1 MQAEM
6 LTDLFSTKGLILVG
20 LLIAMAVF
28 LAELYKFFK
37 YKTHSELLDLSLMAW
52 IFLITYFP
60 FEDPFLSLLSAMLAI
75 MIMGVYELRESPVWV
90 RLMAAFTVSYAWI
103 MLGLV
108 LEKLVTFLQL
118 LPIFGISNPL
128 QISGFTLSTTPW
140 VLLIFFFAF
149 FGKRFLLVSRF
160 LSPQY
165 VYLFLYALL
174 YLVISGIPGIDWQF
188 RFLGII
194 IINGILY
201 LLSGYLLHFIFGIRS
216 LDDNRVRSIVKKVQL
231 EIKTPVRR
239 IGIVNAPII
248 NAFAYGPWFDQRI
261 AFIVKNIDDF
271 KDDEILGIATHELA
285 HLKHKHTLW
294 LLFLGWGEQIARFAI
309 GIPASVYDFVADV
322 AKVPNSSLLG
332 YINTASGVNF
342 TWSLASYYIVN
353 ILIFGLMLIVV
364 RSFEAQADRTTIRL
378 GHGRELGK
386 ALYRLESFYQGIAGE
401 LGMNAQLLMDRQ
413 RSIPEGK
420 RFEGEAA
427 TELSAKLMNPSRYAM
442 IMNLIVSHPPTAFRI
457 AAILDPEAIG
467 TLRLAALPILLVL
480 PVLRPKNMSLLRR
493 KRTEFNQLLTEKFC
507 EDWKSVDSF
516 VDVSFLKENSGF
528 YIGRQIIAFEKYA
541 KRPTPIFGTV
551 TGTEVRNDISHPLQ
565 LSVRLQNG
573 STMMLDFKSHDV
585 KIFEPGKLF
594 LLKDMTIA
602 LLNDF
607 QVSKNG
613 RTVFTYKKADKLFQR
628 GYVGAP
634 LEDVLPSER
643 PIFLHTRGKT
653 FLVSFAKINNENI
666 QQWIM
671 KNSNT
676 SETGMSFRNVEV
688 EVNGTG
694 RQELSILRGKD
705 MIVSVPPFILPLH
718 KKLSSEN
725 QLLINGLAEKSIALT
740 MYSAI
745 DPDIGIPLQF
755 RRPLPKNSQ
764 VDSGEEFEF
773 RMAGDETA
781 HRVKMKQIDAIVV
794 KFPYYLVQLKAENGF
809 FSRLLMK
816 MSNRGEMKYSS

>member
-60 FEDPFLSLLSAMLAI
+60 FEDPLLSLLSAMLAI

-201 LLSGYLLHFIFGIRS
+201 LLSDYLLHFIFGIRS

-231 EIKTPVRR
+231 EIKTRVRR

-285 HLKHKHTLW
+285 HL
-294 LLFLGWGEQIARFAI
+294 
-309 GIPASVYDFVADV
+309 
-322 AKVPNSSLLG
+322 
-332 YINTASGVNF
+332 
-342 TWSLASYYIVN
+342 
-353 ILIFGLMLIVV
+353 
-364 RSFEAQADRTTIRL
+364 
-378 GHGRELGK
+378 
-386 ALYRLESFYQGIAGE
+386 
-401 LGMNAQLLMDRQ
+401 
-413 RSIPEGK
+413 
-420 RFEGEAA
+420 
-427 TELSAKLMNPSRYAM
+427 
-442 IMNLIVSHPPTAFRI
+442 
-457 AAILDPEAIG
+457 
-467 TLRLAALPILLVL
+467 
-480 PVLRPKNMSLLRR
+480 
-493 KRTEFNQLLTEKFC
+493 
-507 EDWKSVDSF
+507 
-516 VDVSFLKENSGF
+516 
-528 YIGRQIIAFEKYA
+528 
-541 KRPTPIFGTV
+541 
-551 TGTEVRNDISHPLQ
+551 
-565 LSVRLQNG
+565 
-573 STMMLDFKSHDV
+573 
-585 KIFEPGKLF
+585 
-594 LLKDMTIA
+594 
-602 LLNDF
+602 
-607 QVSKNG
+607 
-613 RTVFTYKKADKLFQR
+613 
-628 GYVGAP
+628 
-634 LEDVLPSER
+634 
-643 PIFLHTRGKT
+643 
-653 FLVSFAKINNENI
+653 
-666 QQWIM
+666 
-671 KNSNT
+671 
-676 SETGMSFRNVEV
+676 
-688 EVNGTG
+688 
-694 RQELSILRGKD
+694 
-705 MIVSVPPFILPLH
+705 
-718 KKLSSEN
+718 
-725 QLLINGLAEKSIALT
+725 
-740 MYSAI
+740 
-745 DPDIGIPLQF
+745 
-755 RRPLPKNSQ
+755 
-764 VDSGEEFEF
+764 
-773 RMAGDETA
+773 
-781 HRVKMKQIDAIVV
+781 
-794 KFPYYLVQLKAENGF
+794 
-809 FSRLLMK
+809 
-816 MSNRGEMKYSS
+816 